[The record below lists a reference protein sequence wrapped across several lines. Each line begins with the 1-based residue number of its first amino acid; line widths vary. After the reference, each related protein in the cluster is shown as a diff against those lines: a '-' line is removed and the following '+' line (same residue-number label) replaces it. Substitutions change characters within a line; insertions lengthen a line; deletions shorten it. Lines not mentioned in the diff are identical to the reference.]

1 MPVFMCRWPN
11 GDVSFVSAR
20 NREDAIIAL
29 DELDNAEL
37 AELKQV
43 RDFMVDFRLA
53 ENGELELQG
62 FGESC
67 QEQIWHR
74 AYPVLARAM
83 AEAPKGATG
92 EPTSAAKKRIRA
104 AVHIEKE
111 RLVGKKASK
120 LAETE
125 LGKSVQ
131 SQLGAS
137 ARVDQ
142 SPHQR
147 GRSRGAEAGSK
158 LRSEAV
164 GQFLANGVDLDL
176 RAAGSPTK
184 CVIQMLK

>member
-37 AELKQV
+37 AELRQV

-53 ENGELELQG
+53 ETGELELQG

-67 QEQIWHR
+67 QEQIWDR

-83 AEAPKGATG
+83 AEAPKSAAG
-92 EPTSAAKKRIRA
+92 EPTSAGKKSIRA

-131 SQLGAS
+131 KQLGAS
-137 ARVDQ
+137 AALIDRRVNEVATEVLKRAPN
-142 SPHQR
+142 S
-147 GRSRGAEAGSK
+147 GRK
-158 LRSEAV
+158 
-164 GQFLANGVDLDL
+164 Q
-176 RAAGSPTK
+176 
-184 CVIQMLK
+184 